1 MKSDLPKAGRWPEL
15 SRRVGPTH
23 LCLLF
28 ALGFAGCSSAVKE
41 PEVRLDRISVGSL
54 GFEGG
59 VLQVR
64 LQVLNPNSFG
74 IQAEGLE
81 YRIEVSDDGAGDGWT
96 ELSEGQFTDRITVE
110 ADDSALVDI
119 PVRFRYRDLGAAVT
133 ALLATGSFDYRVSG
147 SVRLVEPL
155 RREIPFRRS
164 GAIDELLD

>member
-1 MKSDLPKAGRWPEL
+1 MKSDHRRANRRNAFSGR
-15 SRRVGPTH
+15 
-23 LCLLF
+23 
-28 ALGFAGCSSAVKE
+28 AGFAGLCLFLSLGLAACSSVLKE

-74 IQAEGLE
+74 IQVEGLD
-81 YRIEVSDDGAGDGWT
+81 YLIEVSDGDGGNEWAQ
-96 ELSEGQFTDRITVE
+96 LSEGQFSDRITVE
-110 ADDSALVDI
+110 GDDSVLVDI
-119 PVRFRYRDLGAAVT
+119 PVRFRYRDLGAAVST
-133 ALLATGSFDYRVSG
+133 LLARGSFDYRVSG